1 MHILIIDDEPLAR
14 SRLRHLLGA
23 CAAPGHRWLLSE
35 AANASQ
41 AMQLLAG
48 QPPVQVVLLDIQMP
62 GANGMSLAFTLQQ
75 LPLPPAIIFVTAHS
89 QYAAQAFD
97 VQACDYLTKP
107 VRLERLQQALAK
119 AQKMLAPVAATPAPA
134 PVLAQTA
141 PGRSLP
147 IALAQIVC
155 VKAELKMLTVH
166 TLTGCHVLE
175 GSLLDL
181 EQRHPQ
187 QLLRVHRSM
196 LVNPAFIRGLERH
209 EDDGIGIGIGD
220 GWYLRL
226 QGLAQPAPVS
236 RRQLPAVRAAL
247 KVLGN
252 QEVEGLSP
260 GG

>member
-14 SRLRHLLGA
+14 SRLRHLLGD
-23 CAAPGHRWLLSE
+23 CMPPGAPWVVSE

-41 AMQLLAG
+41 AMQLLPG

-75 LPLPPAIIFVTAHS
+75 LPMPPAIVFVTAHS

-119 AQKMLAPVAATPAPA
+119 AQKMLPPVNAAPTPA
-134 PVLAQTA
+134 LAATA

-147 IALAQIVC
+147 IPLAQVVC

-166 TLTGCHVLE
+166 TVTGCHVLE

-181 EQRHPQ
+181 EQRYPQ
-187 QLLRVHRSM
+187 QLLRVHRSA
-196 LVNPAFIRGLERH
+196 LVNPAFIRGWERH
-209 EDDGIGIGIGD
+209 DGEGPGE
-220 GWYLRL
+220 GWSLRL
-226 QGLAQPAPVS
+226 HGLAQPVPVS
-236 RRQLPAVRAAL
+236 RRQLPAVRKAL
-247 KVLGN
+247 GGVGN
-252 QEVEGLSP
+252 
-260 GG
+260 

>member
-14 SRLRHLLGA
+14 SRLRHLLGD
-23 CAAPGHRWLLSE
+23 CMAPGAPWIVSE

-41 AMQLLAG
+41 AMQLLPG

-75 LPLPPAIIFVTAHS
+75 LPVPPAIIFVTAHS

-119 AQKMLAPVAATPAPA
+119 AQKMLLPVSTAPG
-134 PVLAQTA
+134 PVLAA
-141 PGRSLP
+141 GVSGRSVP
-147 IALAQIVC
+147 IPLAQVVC

-166 TLTGCHVLE
+166 TVTGVHVLE

-181 EQRHPQ
+181 EQRHAQ

-209 EDDGIGIGIGD
+209 DGD
-220 GWYLRL
+220 GSGEGWSLRL
-226 QGLAQPAPVS
+226 HGLAQPVPVS
-236 RRQLPAVRAAL
+236 RRQLPTVRNAL
-247 KVLGN
+247 EPSGY
-252 QEVEGLSP
+252 
-260 GG
+260 

>member
-23 CAAPGHRWLLSE
+23 CAAPGRPWLLSE

-41 AMQLLAG
+41 AMQLLPG
-48 QPPVQVVLLDIQMP
+48 QPPVQVALLDIQMP

-75 LPLPPAIIFVTAHS
+75 LPVPPAIIFVTAHS

-119 AQKMLAPVAATPAPA
+119 AQKMLAPVVDATPA
-134 PVLAQTA
+134 PVLAEAA

-147 IALAQIVC
+147 IPLAQVVC

-166 TLTGCHVLE
+166 TVTGCHVLE

-196 LVNPAFIRGLERH
+196 LVNPVFIRGLERH
-209 EDDGIGIGIGD
+209 GGDGTGD
-220 GWYLRL
+220 GWCLRL
-226 QGLAQPAPVS
+226 QGLAQPVPVS
-236 RRQLPAVRAAL
+236 RRQLSAVRNAL
-247 KVLGN
+247 GAVGN
-252 QEVEGLSP
+252 
-260 GG
+260 